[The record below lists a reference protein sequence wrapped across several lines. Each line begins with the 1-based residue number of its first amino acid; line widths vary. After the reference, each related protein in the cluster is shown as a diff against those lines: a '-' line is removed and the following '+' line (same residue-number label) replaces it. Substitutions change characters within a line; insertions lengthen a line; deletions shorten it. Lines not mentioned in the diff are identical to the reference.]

1 MKEPELD
8 LARQLIDSLLGEWEP
23 EALQSEYRQNLR
35 QLLEA
40 KLAGEE
46 IAMPEPVAD
55 APVIDLMDALKK
67 ASRPR
72 RAARRTA
79 TSRPHARRPRRA
91 SAPRRSSPRH
101 LGG

>member
-1 MKEPELD
+1 V
-8 LARQLIDSLLGEWEP
+8 GEWEP

-67 ASRPR
+67 SVAATKGRSADGDKPAARKKAAPR
-72 RAARRTA
+72 KRAAA
-79 TSRPHARRPRRA
+79 K
-91 SAPRRSSPRH
+91 
-101 LGG
+101 